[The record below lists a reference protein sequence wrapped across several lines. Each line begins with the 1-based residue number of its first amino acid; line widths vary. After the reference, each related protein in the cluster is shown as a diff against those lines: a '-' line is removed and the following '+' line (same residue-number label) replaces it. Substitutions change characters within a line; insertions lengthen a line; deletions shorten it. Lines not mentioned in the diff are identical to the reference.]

1 MRLRDLFSIRNEPY
15 CRILKRV
22 MTSILSA
29 QKVSKRSL
37 TLNKSFFLS
46 LVIHLCLIFGI
57 TFTTFYK
64 MPLLESSSIINVK
77 FANASEDVIGQEG
90 SSSENISQNT
100 EESDFLSKKEINE
113 NNFQAYKVKKL
124 EANSTVNNEEA
135 MYLNLWQRNIESSGD
150 KMISAT
156 DKILEDSKVQIMA
169 TIDSFGNLI
178 KSEILISSGDR
189 SVDEMAIKILEE
201 SAPFAPFDPK
211 MLNEYSFLEIVRD
224 WNFSSN

>member
-1 MRLRDLFSIRNEPY
+1 
-15 CRILKRV
+15 

-46 LVIHLCLIFGI
+46 LVIHLCLIFGV

-77 FANASEDVIGQEG
+77 FANASEDLIGQDG
-90 SSSENISQNT
+90 SSSQNISQDI

-224 WNFSSN
+224 WNFSSY

>member
-1 MRLRDLFSIRNEPY
+1 
-15 CRILKRV
+15 

-124 EANSTVNNEEA
+124 EANSMVNNEEA

>member
-1 MRLRDLFSIRNEPY
+1 
-15 CRILKRV
+15 

-77 FANASEDVIGQEG
+77 FANASEDMIGQEG

>member
-1 MRLRDLFSIRNEPY
+1 
-15 CRILKRV
+15 

-90 SSSENISQNT
+90 SSNENISQNT

>member
-1 MRLRDLFSIRNEPY
+1 
-15 CRILKRV
+15 

-46 LVIHLCLIFGI
+46 LIIHLCLIFGV

-77 FANASEDVIGQEG
+77 FANASEDLIGQEG
-90 SSSENISQNT
+90 SSSESISQDT
-100 EESDFLSKKEINE
+100 DESDLWSKKEVNE

-135 MYLNLWQRNIESSGD
+135 MYLNLWQRNIESTGD
-150 KMISAT
+150 KMISAA
-156 DKILEDSKVQIMA
+156 DKILENSKVQIMA

-178 KSEILISSGDR
+178 KSEILISSGDI

>member
-1 MRLRDLFSIRNEPY
+1 
-15 CRILKRV
+15 

-46 LVIHLCLIFGI
+46 LIIHLCLIFGV

-77 FANASEDVIGQEG
+77 FANASEDLIGQEG
-90 SSSENISQNT
+90 SSSESISQDT
-100 EESDFLSKKEINE
+100 EESDLWSKKEVNE

-135 MYLNLWQRNIESSGD
+135 MYLNLWQRNIESTGD

-156 DKILEDSKVQIMA
+156 DKILESSKVQIMA

-178 KSEILISSGDR
+178 KSEILISSGDI

>member
-1 MRLRDLFSIRNEPY
+1 
-15 CRILKRV
+15 

-46 LVIHLCLIFGI
+46 LIIHLCLIFGV

-77 FANASEDVIGQEG
+77 FANASEDLIGQEG
-90 SSSENISQNT
+90 SSSESISQDT
-100 EESDFLSKKEINE
+100 EESDLWSKKEVNE

-124 EANSTVNNEEA
+124 EANSMVNNEEA
-135 MYLNLWQRNIESSGD
+135 MYLNLWQRNIESTGD
-150 KMISAT
+150 KMISAA
-156 DKILEDSKVQIMA
+156 DKILENSKVQIMA

-178 KSEILISSGDR
+178 KSEILISSGDI